1 MTEKNKYMI
10 LYHGSIEIV
19 ENPEIRIPSRS
30 LDYGDG
36 FYTTTSLKQ
45 AEDWVKRK
53 LNSNNPIGYV
63 NIYEFDNNL
72 TKSLKTLLFESPT
85 EEWVDF
91 VMNNRTNKDFNHDFD
106 IVYGPVAND
115 KVYAAFALYE
125 GGIIDKQNLISELK
139 AYKLVNQ
146 YLFHTDKALKAIKF
160 IEAKQ
165 VTL

>member
-1 MTEKNKYMI
+1 MI

-36 FYTTTSLKQ
+36 FYTTTSLKR

-72 TKSLKTLLFESPT
+72 TKSLKTLLFKSPT

-139 AYKLVNQ
+139 AYKLVDQ

>member
-1 MTEKNKYMI
+1 MI

-19 ENPEIRIPSRS
+19 DNPEIRIPSRS
-30 LDYGDG
+30 LDYGYG
-36 FYTTTSLKQ
+36 FYTTTSFKQ

-53 LNSNNPIGYV
+53 LNAISPIGYV
-63 NIYEFDNNL
+63 NVYELDEDL
-72 TKSLKTLLFESPT
+72 VKSLKTLLFESPT
-85 EEWVDF
+85 EDWLDF
-91 VMNNRTNKDFNHDFD
+91 VMSNRTNKDFNHDFD

-139 AYKLVNQ
+139 AYKLVDQ

-160 IEAKQ
+160 IEAKE
-165 VTL
+165 VTI

>member
-1 MTEKNKYMI
+1 MI

-30 LDYGDG
+30 LDYGYG

-63 NIYEFDNNL
+63 NIYEFDENL
-72 TKSLKTLLFESPT
+72 IKCLNALLFESPT

-91 VMNNRTNKDFNHDFD
+91 VMNNRTNKNFNHDFD

-125 GGIIDKQNLISELK
+125 GGIINKQNLISELK
-139 AYKLVNQ
+139 AYKLVDQ
-146 YLFHTDKALKAIKF
+146 YLFHTEKALKAIKF

>member
-1 MTEKNKYMI
+1 MI

-30 LDYGDG
+30 LDYGYG

-53 LNSNNPIGYV
+53 LNSNAPVGYV

-72 TKSLKTLLFESPT
+72 IKSLKALLFESPT

-115 KVYAAFALYE
+115 KVYAACALYE

-139 AYKLVNQ
+139 AYKLVDQ
-146 YLFHTDKALKAIKF
+146 YLFHTDKALKTIKF

>member
-1 MTEKNKYMI
+1 MI

-30 LDYGDG
+30 LDYGYG

-53 LNSNNPIGYV
+53 LNSNTPVGYV

-72 TKSLKTLLFESPT
+72 IKSLKTLLFESPT

-91 VMNNRTNKDFNHDFD
+91 VMSNRTNKDFYHDFD

-139 AYKLVNQ
+139 AYKLVDQ

>member
-1 MTEKNKYMI
+1 MI

-63 NIYEFDNNL
+63 NIYEFDNN
-72 TKSLKTLLFESPT
+72 
-85 EEWVDF
+85 
-91 VMNNRTNKDFNHDFD
+91 
-106 IVYGPVAND
+106 
-115 KVYAAFALYE
+115 
-125 GGIIDKQNLISELK
+125 
-139 AYKLVNQ
+139 
-146 YLFHTDKALKAIKF
+146 
-160 IEAKQ
+160 
-165 VTL
+165 

>member
-1 MTEKNKYMI
+1 M
-10 LYHGSIEIV
+10 
-19 ENPEIRIPSRS
+19 
-30 LDYGDG
+30 
-36 FYTTTSLKQ
+36 
-45 AEDWVKRK
+45 
-53 LNSNNPIGYV
+53 NSNTPVGYV
-63 NIYEFDNNL
+63 NIYELDNNL
-72 TKSLKTLLFESPT
+72 IKSLKALLFESPT

-139 AYKLVNQ
+139 AYKLVDQ

>member
-1 MTEKNKYMI
+1 MI
-10 LYHGSIEIV
+10 LFHGSIEIV

-30 LDYGDG
+30 LDYGYG

-91 VMNNRTNKDFNHDFD
+91 VMNNRTNKNFNHDFD

-139 AYKLVNQ
+139 AYKLVDQ
-146 YLFHTDKALKAIKF
+146 YLFHTEKALKAIKF

>member
-1 MTEKNKYMI
+1 MI

-30 LDYGDG
+30 LDYGYG

-72 TKSLKTLLFESPT
+72 TKSLKTLLFDSPT

-125 GGIIDKQNLISELK
+125 GGIINKQNLISELK
-139 AYKLVNQ
+139 AYKLVDQ
-146 YLFHTDKALKAIKF
+146 YLFHTDKALKTIKF

>member
-1 MTEKNKYMI
+1 MI

-19 ENPEIRIPSRS
+19 ESPEIRIPSRS
-30 LDYGDG
+30 LDYGYG

-53 LNSNNPIGYV
+53 LNANIQVGYV
-63 NIYEFDNNL
+63 NVYELDESIIKNL
-72 TKSLKTLLFESPT
+72 NALLFNSPS

-91 VMNNRTNKDFNHDFD
+91 VMKNRTDKDFYHDFD

-125 GGIIDKQNLISELK
+125 GGIIDKQTLISELK
-139 AYKLVNQ
+139 AYKLVDQ
-146 YLFHTDKALKAIKF
+146 YLFHTDKALNAIKF
-160 IEAKQ
+160 IEAKE

>member
-1 MTEKNKYMI
+1 MI

-19 ENPEIRIPSRS
+19 ESPEIRIPSRS
-30 LDYGDG
+30 LDYGYG

-53 LNSNNPIGYV
+53 LNANIQVGYV
-63 NIYEFDNNL
+63 NVYELDESRIKNL
-72 TKSLKTLLFESPT
+72 NALLFNSPS

-91 VMNNRTNKDFNHDFD
+91 VMKNRTDKDFYHDFD

-125 GGIIDKQNLISELK
+125 GGIIDKQTLISELK
-139 AYKLVNQ
+139 AYKLVDQ
-146 YLFHTDKALKAIKF
+146 YLFHTDKALNAIKF
-160 IEAKQ
+160 IEAKE

>member
-1 MTEKNKYMI
+1 MI

-30 LDYGDG
+30 LDYGYG

-53 LNSNNPIGYV
+53 LNYNTPVGYV

-72 TKSLKTLLFESPT
+72 IKSLKTLLFESPT

>member
-1 MTEKNKYMI
+1 MI

-30 LDYGDG
+30 LDYGYG

-53 LNSNNPIGYV
+53 LNANTPVGYV

-72 TKSLKTLLFESPT
+72 IKSLKTLLFESPT

-139 AYKLVNQ
+139 AYKLVDQ
-146 YLFHTDKALKAIKF
+146 YLFHTDKALKTIKF

>member
-1 MTEKNKYMI
+1 MI

-19 ENPEIRIPSRS
+19 DNLEIRIPSRS
-30 LDYGDG
+30 LDYGYG
-36 FYTTTSLKQ
+36 FYTTTSFKQ

-53 LNSNNPIGYV
+53 LNANSPIGYV
-63 NIYEFDNNL
+63 NVYELDEDL
-72 TKSLKTLLFESPT
+72 VKSLKTLLFESPT
-85 EEWVDF
+85 EDWLDF
-91 VMNNRTNKDFNHDFD
+91 VMSNRTNKDFNHDFD

-139 AYKLVNQ
+139 AYKLVDQ

-160 IEAKQ
+160 IEAKE
-165 VTL
+165 VTI